1 MKIANGDFDT
11 ADFVIDLHLRLS
23 NGKYEGDIM
32 DFVYIDDVQDLT
44 MRQIALFKHICR
56 NVTEGFIFSGD
67 TAQTIARGID
77 FRFEDIRSLFYNE
90 FVLGSKS
97 EGYDGRKEKGQVSK
111 IFHLSQNFRTHAGIL
126 KLAQSVIDLLYRF
139 FPSFVDILSHETSL
153 IFGEAPIWLEATN
166 DENAIVTIF
175 GSSGNEGTNFVGF
188 GAEQVILVRDDSA
201 KKELYDYIGKQA
213 LVLTIMECRGLEF
226 QDVLL
231 YNFFGSSPLRNKWR
245 VVYEYMKEQNLLDE
259 SSPVFNMAKHNVLCS
274 ELKQLYVAITRTR
287 QRLWICENLEE
298 LSKPMFDYWKKK
310 AIIQVRTLDYLL
322 AQAMQVSSSPEEW
335 KSRGYKVAASCF
347 CQIYL
352 QCGESAIER
361 AGECFS
367 LAGCY
372 KLAAEVY
379 ATGNHFSDC
388 LSACLKGEL
397 FDMGLQYIQCWKQVT
412 ADQYMVKRSKEMA
425 KIEQEFLEKCA
436 LHYHKLNDNR
446 AMMRYVRTFDSMD
459 SIRTFLNALEC
470 LDELLSLEEES
481 GNFMEAAK
489 IAKLKG
495 ELLLEADLLGRA
507 GDLKR
512 AAMLIICYVFAN
524 SLWSSGSKGWP
535 LKRFPQQEELLAK
548 AKSFAETESSQFYEL
563 VCLESEILLHDLG
576 NLSMMKQHLNASQRL
591 KSIRGEIL
599 SARKILDAHFQV
611 NSSKY
616 VWENEFGQ
624 AAEIF
629 ESIGKLEL
637 AAECFFVL
645 KQYERAGQIYLQCGE
660 SAIERAGEC
669 FSLAGCYKLAA
680 EVYATEQLPREFGN
694 VLKKR
699 RKRNSLTLDVNV
711 LAEAFKKI
719 DNNLITED
727 QLMWALPVHLLLSIL
742 LQTGIQTLKQNPM
755 LPIL

>member
-1 MKIANGDFDT
+1 
-11 ADFVIDLHLRLS
+11 
-23 NGKYEGDIM
+23 
-32 DFVYIDDVQDLT
+32 
-44 MRQIALFKHICR
+44 
-56 NVTEGFIFSGD
+56 
-67 TAQTIARGID
+67 
-77 FRFEDIRSLFYNE
+77 
-90 FVLGSKS
+90 
-97 EGYDGRKEKGQVSK
+97 
-111 IFHLSQNFRTHAGIL
+111 
-126 KLAQSVIDLLYRF
+126 
-139 FPSFVDILSHETSL
+139 
-153 IFGEAPIWLEATN
+153 
-166 DENAIVTIF
+166 
-175 GSSGNEGTNFVGF
+175 
-188 GAEQVILVRDDSA
+188 
-201 KKELYDYIGKQA
+201 
-213 LVLTIMECRGLEF
+213 
-226 QDVLL
+226 
-231 YNFFGSSPLRNKWR
+231 
-245 VVYEYMKEQNLLDE
+245 MKEQNLLDE

-298 LSKPMFDYWKKK
+298 FSKPMFDYWKMK
-310 AIIQVRTLDYLL
+310 ALIQVRTLDDLI
-322 AQAMQVSSSPEEW
+322 AQGMQVSSSPEEW
-335 KSRGYKVAASCF
+335 KSRGYKLLREGNYEMARMCFERAGDTYGEKVAKAAGLKATADRMHASNPEEASVARGQAAEIFESIGKVELAAECF
-347 CQIYL
+347 FILKQYKRAGQIYL

-412 ADQYMVKRSKEMA
+412 GDQYMVKRSKEMA

-616 VWENEFGQ
+616 VWENELVLDLENLLEERLSEDEVSIETLMYSWIFWKAKIVHVFEYLECLETHDLSEYASYGEFCLNYLGVQ
-624 AAEIF
+624 RHLNNLNAIYVLISSDAEWLREID
-629 ESIGKLEL
+629 SRYIKRIGKLSYVDIRQFISASRSYWSSEL
-637 AAECFFVL
+637 ISVGMKIVL
-645 KQYERAGQIYLQCGE
+645 VILGSGKLCNELYE
-660 SAIERAGEC
+660 
-669 FSLAGCYKLAA
+669 
-680 EVYATEQLPREFGN
+680 
-694 VLKKR
+694 
-699 RKRNSLTLDVNV
+699 
-711 LAEAFKKI
+711 KI
-719 DNNLITED
+719 MGGLEWNDSWNNLIKDLCRNVASNNIKVPGELSLKWFL
-727 QLMWALPVHLLLSIL
+727 QEALVDAYSANCEVKLRNDNSAIGELLNK
-742 LQTGIQTLKQNPM
+742 LQSRRPSMEPFLIQMFSKKDEKLKGEASKIRIA
-755 LPIL
+755 LDGEGDG